1 MGVTIVGGG
10 LTGILAAFEAHRL
23 GWRDIVLHE
32 RFDRLGG
39 VALPRSSDGLELR
52 DGCIYFGAASDPI
65 RAALEA
71 QGCAFDEF
79 DNRFGSVSP
88 RGAVVDDFSGPMIA
102 CAQPALTAPKGP
114 SLADRIAAYPQKI
127 ATELARYAQWHVGAP
142 LDEVHG
148 EAAHPLGMNRVY
160 PAGSDLEALAKLK
173 RTDPLHDELYAIPRH
188 LWGRQA
194 NARAS
199 LPRGGFSALFRH
211 CREQLEALGVSVRDT
226 SLVSPRDA
234 VANHKPG
241 DVLVW
246 AASPTLL
253 FKTVGVPAPKLIR
266 KSFASYVFEARWS
279 GPLPFYVHNFTA
291 DGAIFRAYVY
301 ESGAKTLVTA
311 ECVREA
317 EPADVAREAARLLEP
332 FGTLTTGDLLGENVH
347 PRWIYHSVET
357 MDQLVAL
364 RAELSRQLGVG
375 FVPGAWEVYSK
386 AEKLA
391 QVNAALAAAARV
403 TA

>member
-1 MGVTIVGGG
+1 MSVTIVGGG

-39 VALPRSSDGLELR
+39 VALPRQAGGVELR
-52 DGCIYFGAASDPI
+52 DGCIYFGPAGDPI

-71 QGCAFDEF
+71 QGAAFDEF

-88 RGAVVDDFSGPMIA
+88 AVAEDFSGPTIA
-102 CAQPALTAPKGP
+102 SADMALDAPAGP
-114 SLADRIAAYPQKI
+114 SLADRIGAYPRPV
-127 ATELARYAQWHVGAP
+127 AEALARYATWALGAP
-142 LDEVHG
+142 LDQVHG

-160 PAGSDLEALAKLK
+160 PAGADLEALVGLK
-173 RTDPLHDELYAIPRH
+173 RTNPLHDELYAIPRH

-199 LPRGGFSALFRH
+199 LPRGGFTALFRR
-211 CREQLEALGVSVRDT
+211 CREALEALGVSVRDT

-234 VANHKPG
+234 VANHRPG

-253 FKTVGVPAPKLIR
+253 FKTVEVPAPKLIR
-266 KSFASYVFEARWS
+266 KSFASYVFEAGWT

-291 DGAIFRAYVY
+291 EGAIFRAYVY
-301 ESGAKTLVTA
+301 ESAGKTVVTA

-317 EPADVAREAARLLEP
+317 DIGEVAAEAARLLAP
-332 FGTLTTGDLLGENVH
+332 FGTLSTGELLGENVH

-364 RAELSRQLGVG
+364 RAELTRRLGVG

-386 AEKLA
+386 AEKLT
-391 QVNAALAAAARV
+391 QVNAGLAAARA
-403 TA
+403 AG